1 MTRGRRSCREIE
13 SALLAVATGEADAAT
28 AERAEQ
34 HVRSCNA
41 CRRDLDRYRAIDL
54 AVCGLRGTPAPGENE
69 AVTRLGARLADL
81 RRQTLFYRIF
91 RSPLGPILIARSE
104 TGVSCIEYLSGAG
117 RFPDSRLARDVSIE
131 VLPDGDEA
139 EALYR
144 DLLEYLE
151 GQRTRLGWQ
160 LDFRLARSAFHR
172 AVLAATAQIPYG
184 AVRSYAGIANEV
196 GKPAATRAVAQAL
209 RWNPLAI
216 VVPCHRVIGTSGA
229 LTGYAGNRIALKRQ
243 LLTVEGVPTRKTA
256 GEFGISRDRMYVL
269 APGQSYCLPSCEW
282 LANEPRQRLV
292 LFGSRQRAEA
302 AGLTPCSD
310 CRPDLHPLSG

>member
-1 MTRGRRSCREIE
+1 MTRGRRPCREIE

-28 AERAEQ
+28 AERAGQ
-34 HVRSCNA
+34 HVRNCDA

-54 AVCGLRGTPAPGENE
+54 AVSDLRAAPAPNENE
-69 AVTRLGARLADL
+69 ALTRLGSRLADL
-81 RRQTLFYRIF
+81 RRQTLLYRIF

-117 RFPDSRLARDVSIE
+117 RFSESRLARDESVE
-131 VLPDGDEA
+131 ALPDGDEA
-139 EALYR
+139 ETLYR
-144 DLLEYLE
+144 DLLEYIE
-151 GQRTRLGWQ
+151 GQRTRLEWR
-160 LDFRLARSAFHR
+160 LDFRLARSVFHR
-172 AVLAATAQIPYG
+172 AVLEVTAQIPYG
-184 AVRSYAGIANEV
+184 AVRSYAGIADEL

-216 VVPCHRVIGTSGA
+216 VVPCHRVIGISGA
-229 LTGYAGNRIALKRQ
+229 LTGYAGNRIALKRR
-243 LLTVEGVPTRKTA
+243 LLAVEGVLTRKTA
-256 GEFGISRDRMYVL
+256 GEFGISRDQMYVL

-302 AGLTPCSD
+302 AGLAPCSD
-310 CRPDLHPLSG
+310 CRPDLHPLAR